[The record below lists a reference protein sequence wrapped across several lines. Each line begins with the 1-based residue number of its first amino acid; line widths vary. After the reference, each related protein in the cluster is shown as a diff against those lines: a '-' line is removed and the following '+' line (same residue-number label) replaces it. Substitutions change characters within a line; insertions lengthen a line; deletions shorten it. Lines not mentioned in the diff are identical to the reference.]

1 MLFKEPQLNFYLML
15 HNKLAEFTHSKIYIH
30 PDLKAVQTKDNQVI
44 ADSSLRNHN
53 GKIWIPTC
61 FWIEV

>member
-30 PDLKAVQTKDNQVI
+30 PDLKAVQTKDDQVI

-53 GKIWIPTC
+53 GKI
-61 FWIEV
+61 